1 MAAHPSDATENYVGV
16 MASILDQQV
25 LLVNQKA
32 KLIELT
38 NEYKVS
44 DGDGN
49 PIGSVCQVGQ
59 SKARKVLRF
68 VSNVDQF
75 LTHKLEVREADESV
89 VLRLT
94 RPAKIMK
101 STVIVEDASG
111 KEIGKIRQQNVIGKI
126 NFAFEVGDRRIGG
139 INAENW
145 RAWNFA
151 VVDEHDV
158 EVARITK
165 KWEGIVK
172 AAFTTADNYLVQI
185 HKPLTDPLRS
195 LVIAAALCVDTALK
209 QDDK

>member
-1 MAAHPSDATENYVGV
+1 MAANSV
-16 MASILDQQV
+16 LDQQV

-38 NEYKVS
+38 NEYKVT

-49 PIGSVCQVGQ
+49 PVGSVVEVGQ
-59 SKARKVLRF
+59 SKAKKVLRF

-75 LTHKLEVREADESV
+75 LTHKLEVREADGSV
-89 VLRLT
+89 ALRLT
-94 RPAKIMK
+94 RPAKFLK
-101 STVIVEDASG
+101 STIVVESAEG
-111 KEIGKIRQQNVIGKI
+111 KEIGKIRQENMIGKI
-126 NFAFEVGDRRIGG
+126 NFAFEVEGKRIGG
-139 INAENW
+139 INAQNW

-151 VVDEHDV
+151 VVDESGT

-172 AAFTTADNYLVQI
+172 AAFTTADNYFVQI

-195 LVIAAALCVDTALK
+195 LVIAAALSIDTALK

>member
-1 MAAHPSDATENYVGV
+1 MSL
-16 MASILDQQV
+16 LDQQV

-49 PIGSVCQVGQ
+49 AIGSVIEVGQ
-59 SKARKVLRF
+59 SKAKKLLRF

-75 LTHKLEVREADESV
+75 LTHKLEVRNADESV

-94 RPAKIMK
+94 RPAKLLK
-101 STVIVEDASG
+101 STVVVEDAAG
-111 KEIGKIRQQNVIGKI
+111 KEIGKIRQENVIGKI
-126 NFAFEVGDRRIGG
+126 NFSFEIGERKVGAIQ
-139 INAENW
+139 AENW

-151 VVDEHDV
+151 IVDDKGTEI
-158 EVARITK
+158 ARVTK

-185 HKPLTDPLRS
+185 HKPLEDPLRS
-195 LVIAAALCVDTALK
+195 LVVAAALCIDTALK

>member
-1 MAAHPSDATENYVGV
+1 MAL
-16 MASILDQQV
+16 LDQQV

-32 KLIELT
+32 KFIELT

-49 PIGSVCQVGQ
+49 PVGSVVEVGQ

-75 LTHKLEVREADESV
+75 LTHKLEVREADGSV
-89 VLRLT
+89 ALRLT

-101 STVIVEDASG
+101 STVVVEDASG

-126 NFAFEVGDRRIGG
+126 NFAFEVNDVRIGG

-151 VVDEHDV
+151 VVDESDT
-158 EVARITK
+158 EIARITK

-195 LVIAAALCVDTALK
+195 LVVAAALCVDTALK